1 MMLDPNEDP
10 ALIPDAEDE
19 VLAKLVGKTGTAK
32 SRMMP
37 SGVVVIEKRQY
48 DAVSESEPID
58 PGSYVIVIKANKL
71 NVIVRQIAPDTGLP
85 ASISGYTDSTNNECK
100 INDPFGDQN

>member
-1 MMLDPNEDP
+1 MLDPNVDP
-10 ALIPDAEDE
+10 ALVPDAEDE
-19 VLAKLVGKTGTAK
+19 TLVRLVGKTGIAK

-58 PGSYVIVIKANKL
+58 PGSPVIVIKANKL
-71 NVIVRQIAPDTGLP
+71 NIIVRQIAIDTGLP
-85 ASISGYTDSTNNECK
+85 VSTAGYSSNSNNERK
-100 INDPFGDQN
+100 IDDPFGY